1 MRSLR
6 VSWILIL
13 GVLIGGGFYF
23 LLIDTA
29 SLPELYV
36 LAGVA
41 AGCALAFEL
50 AREQGF
56 AEASIAPWWLLTA
69 WRVVLKIPLDIVLLC
84 YEALLQLVTPRDV
97 RGTFRAVRFEATE
110 DTPRDAGRRS
120 LSEWL
125 GSVSPNTIVVG
136 VDAERQL
143 VLVHQLHLQGG
154 ADQVDP
160 LGLG

>member
-1 MRSLR
+1 MRVLR
-6 VSWILIL
+6 TGWILAL

-41 AGCALAFEL
+41 AICAVAFEL

-56 AEASIAPWWLLTA
+56 AEARIVPWWLA
-69 WRVVLKIPLDIVLLC
+69 RGARVVLRIPLDIGLLC
-84 YEALLQLVTPRDV
+84 WEAVVQLVAPRQA
-97 RGTFRAVRFEATE
+97 RGLFRAVRFTATE
-110 DTPRDAGRRS
+110 ETPRDAGRRA

-125 GSVSPNTIVVG
+125 GSVSPNSIVVG
-136 VDAERQL
+136 VDPERGL
-143 VLVHQLHLQGG
+143 ILVHQLRRQGG
-154 ADQVDP
+154 SDQIDP

>member
-1 MRSLR
+1 M
-6 VSWILIL
+6 L

-36 LAGVA
+36 MAGVA
-41 AGCALAFEL
+41 VACALAFEL

-56 AEASIAPWWLLTA
+56 AEGRIVPWWLA
-69 WRVVLKIPLDIVLLC
+69 SGWRVVVKIPLDIVLLC
-84 YEALLQLVTPRDV
+84 YEALMQLVAPREA
-97 RGTFRAVRFEATE
+97 RGSFRAVRFEATE

-125 GSVSPNTIVVG
+125 GSVSPNTVVVG

-143 VLVHQLHLQGG
+143 VLVHQLHVQGG

>member
-1 MRSLR
+1 MRALR
-6 VSWILIL
+6 TAWVFTL

-41 AGCALAFEL
+41 VGCATAFAL

-56 AEASIAPWWLLTA
+56 IESRIVPWWLLSG
-69 WRVVLKIPLDIVLLC
+69 WRVVVKIPLDIGLLC
-84 YEALLQLVTPRDV
+84 WQAVVQLAAPKPA
-97 RGTFRAVRFEATE
+97 RGLFRAARFEAVDDSPA
-110 DTPRDAGRRS
+110 DTGRRA
-120 LSEWL
+120 LSEWV
-125 GSVSPNTIVVG
+125 GSLSPNTIVVG
-136 VDAERQL
+136 VDPDRRL
-143 VLVHQLHLQGG
+143 VLVHQLRRQGG
-154 ADQVDP
+154 TDQIDP